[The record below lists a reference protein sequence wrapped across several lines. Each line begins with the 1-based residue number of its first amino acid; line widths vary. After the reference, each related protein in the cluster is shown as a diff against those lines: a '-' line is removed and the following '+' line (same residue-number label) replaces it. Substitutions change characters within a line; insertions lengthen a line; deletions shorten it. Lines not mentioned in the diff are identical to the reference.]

1 MLHVMYLWIPMGI
14 NLVITIVLSRL
25 NVEQAVEERRAAN
38 HAAHRQEA
46 DV

>member
-1 MLHVMYLWIPMGI
+1 MGI
-14 NLVITIVLSRL
+14 NLVITLVLSRL
-25 NVEQAVEERRAAN
+25 NVEQAVEETRAAH